1 MLAYVA
7 ECRLLQLAIYT
18 TKDVM
23 YQFTY
28 HVYEMAKYRLFINT
42 YIHNTYCENVRVTLP
57 SPNVSI
63 KQLFLNAT
71 SCQGRSWI
79 NCYCSAW
86 WATFG
91 EKRSILRKRHCF
103 PQGWNHWVAYWLR
116 SHWSEIFFQKMLNL
130 AFDVIIIHIDQG
142 HWWVYSL
149 ICTTQIVYCIFF
161 HLLPNV

>member
-1 MLAYVA
+1 MEKFSLCISMLAYVA
-7 ECRLLQLAIYT
+7 ECRLLQLATYT
-18 TKDVM
+18 TTDVM

-103 PQGWNHWVAYWLR
+103 PQGWNHCFLTEWPTGFEAIEVK
-116 SHWSEIFFQKMLNL
+116 FFFKKCW
-130 AFDVIIIHIDQG
+130 I
-142 HWWVYSL
+142 
-149 ICTTQIVYCIFF
+149 
-161 HLLPNV
+161 

>member
-1 MLAYVA
+1 MEKFSLCISMLAYVA
-7 ECRLLQLAIYT
+7 ECRLLQLATYT

-103 PQGWNHWVAYWLR
+103 PQGWNHCFLTEWPTGFKAIEVK
-116 SHWSEIFFQKMLNL
+116 FFFKTCW
-130 AFDVIIIHIDQG
+130 I
-142 HWWVYSL
+142 
-149 ICTTQIVYCIFF
+149 
-161 HLLPNV
+161 